1 MKSRRKQPSSAILFL
16 SEIYAI
22 KMVVKIEIHIVG
34 KIVENLFILLF
45 SIKNEQRKPNIT
57 ENYKS

>member
-34 KIVENLFILLF
+34 KIVENWIF